1 MIFFIF
7 QHNTQ
12 GINCEKCE
20 VYFFRPVD
28 KNQSDPDACKGKESI
43 NEMFV
48 LQLLKVAK
56 DFGHF
61 FLLFAISC
69 DNVDYILPHITP
81 HGRQSASSRV
91 SNNKKQ

>member
-1 MIFFIF
+1 
-7 QHNTQ
+7 
-12 GINCEKCE
+12 
-20 VYFFRPVD
+20 
-28 KNQSDPDACKGKESI
+28 
-43 NEMFV
+43 MFV

-69 DNVDYILPHITP
+69 DNVDYQETMIYLIFFCDYILPHITP